1 MAKKTR
7 KSKKVAR
14 KTYRIEMTSLSIGF
28 WALCLFFLLSWIFV
42 LGIFLGRG
50 FLPSGV
56 NLLSELK
63 DRITGM
69 QTRAIPNKASNS
81 RSEKKE
87 EEDPKLAFYERL
99 SSKKNEVR
107 LRVQPKANGT
117 GSSDELQVKGSAA
130 GALKSD
136 PNEKQQ
142 TLNKQVTS
150 AEDKPRYTVQLA
162 SLGEKGRAEAMIK
175 GLIGRG
181 YDAFF
186 YEAVVGGKTYYRVR
200 CGKFMTREQAGEHAR
215 KLAKEAGLKGFVT
228 RVE

>member
-1 MAKKTR
+1 MAKKTS
-7 KSKKVAR
+7 KSKKGGR
-14 KTYRIEMTSLSIGF
+14 KTYRIEMTSLSIAF

-50 FLPSGV
+50 FLPGGV

-63 DRITGM
+63 GRITGLE
-69 QTRAIPNKASNS
+69 TRGIPNKASNS
-81 RSEKKE
+81 RSEKKQ

-107 LRVQPKANGT
+107 LRVQPKVSGT
-117 GSSDELQVKGSAA
+117 ERPDELQVKGGAA

-136 PNEKQQ
+136 PKEKRQ
-142 TLNKQVTS
+142 TLDKQGTS
-150 AEDKPRYTVQLA
+150 AEDKPRYTVQVA
-162 SLGEKGRAEAMIK
+162 SLGEKERAEAMIK

-181 YDAFF
+181 YEAFF

-200 CGKFMTREQAGEHAR
+200 CGKFMTREEAGEHAR
-215 KLAKEAGLKGFVT
+215 KLAKEAGLKGFVS
-228 RVE
+228 RME